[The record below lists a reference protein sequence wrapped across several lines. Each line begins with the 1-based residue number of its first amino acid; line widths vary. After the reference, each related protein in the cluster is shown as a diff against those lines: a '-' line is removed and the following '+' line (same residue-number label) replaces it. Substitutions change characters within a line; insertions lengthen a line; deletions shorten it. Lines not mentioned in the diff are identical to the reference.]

1 MRKTCEFGKTL
12 KPAKRISA
20 PVTHRRSEGAIQM
33 SRKLLAISVI
43 ILGLSFSAA
52 ALAQTEPG
60 AGGTPDSPG
69 EPAAAAPAEPAAGGA
84 ATETPAATEAAEEP
98 AAAEPVAVEDS
109 SSGTVTSSQKV
120 ELKNLEQKVNELKEK
135 IFRSKARLNLLKETV
150 LHGVI
155 AGSKAIIRHKN
166 EMGTSFRL
174 VKLVYSM
181 DGAEIYAKAD
191 DGGALDKMKD
201 FEVFNGSIV
210 PGNHTVSVLM
220 VFRGHG
226 YGIFSYLKGY
236 KFTVRSSHTFT
247 AGEGR
252 QTDLSVR
259 AYEKGNITTEL
270 KDRPAIDF
278 KVNLFSIGK
287 GGSK

>member
-1 MRKTCEFGKTL
+1 LIFVFLCAVGTGAEAQTTTKAD
-12 KPAKRISA
+12 PAASGA
-20 PVTHRRSEGAIQM
+20 PAEGA
-33 SRKLLAISVI
+33 KAP
-43 ILGLSFSAA
+43 
-52 ALAQTEPG
+52 E
-60 AGGTPDSPG
+60 TPVAP
-69 EPAAAAPAEPAAGGA
+69 AAAPAASAG
-84 ATETPAATEAAEEP
+84 TY
-98 AAAEPVAVEDS
+98 
-109 SSGTVTSSQKV
+109 KV
-120 ELKNLEQKVNELKEK
+120 QLKGLEQRVNELKER

-166 EMGTSFRL
+166 EMGSSFRL
-174 VKLVYSM
+174 AKLVYAV
-181 DGAEIYAKAD
+181 DGAQIFSKTDES
-191 DGGALDKMKD
+191 GTLDEKKK

-210 PGNHTVSVLM
+210 PGNHTISVMM

-252 QTDLSVR
+252 QTSVTVR

-270 KDRPAIDF
+270 KDRPAVDF
-278 KVNLFSIGK
+278 KVNLVSIGK
-287 GGSK
+287 GGAR

>member
-1 MRKTCEFGKTL
+1 
-12 KPAKRISA
+12 
-20 PVTHRRSEGAIQM
+20 M

-43 ILGLSFSAA
+43 ILGLSFSGM
-52 ALAQTEPG
+52 ALAQTETG
-60 AGGTPDSPG
+60 AGDSPG
-69 EPAAAAPAEPAAGGA
+69 EPAAAEPAAPAEGAASEAPAATAAAAPAAAAPA
-84 ATETPAATEAAEEP
+84 ATETATA
-98 AAAEPVAVEDS
+98 
-109 SSGTVTSSQKV
+109 GTVTSSQKV

-166 EMGTSFRL
+166 EMGSSFRL

-191 DGGALDKMKD
+191 DDGALDKEKE

-220 VFRGHG
+220 IFRGHG
-226 YGIFSYLKGY
+226 YGIFTYLKGY
-236 KFTVRSSHTFT
+236 RFTVRASYTLT
-247 AGEGR
+247 ATEGR
-252 QTDLSVR
+252 QNVIVVR
-259 AYEKGNITTEL
+259 AFERGNATTEL
-270 KDRPAIDF
+270 KARPAIHF
-278 KVNLFSIGK
+278 QPSTYKVGK
-287 GGSK
+287 GVGK